1 MKKSSVLKMFVIG
14 MITGMV
20 TGCGPKGEQIMI
32 QNARGAD
39 YSTGYGDGCASGR
52 YAAGNTEISHRR
64 DTMRYHRSEQY
75 RLGWE
80 TGFKECKFRERKIR
94 KRIEKME
101 RANGFEPST
110 LTLAR

>member
-1 MKKSSVLKMFVIG
+1 MKKSRVLKIFVIG
-14 MITGMV
+14 MITVIV

-52 YAAGNTEISHRR
+52 YAAGNTEISQRK
-64 DTMRYHRSEQY
+64 DTMRYHQSERY
-75 RLGWE
+75 RHGWE
-80 TGFKECKFRERKIR
+80 AGYKECRFRERKIR
-94 KRIEKME
+94 KRTGKME